1 MPVNTNL
8 SSELPIFPLTINV
21 LPGGYLPLQIFE
33 PRYLDMVKNCMRQE
47 IGFCVVLLRGSMNQ
61 IDSSK
66 LPDHSPIGTY
76 VEIVD
81 FNQLEN
87 GLLGIT
93 VQGQYR
99 IQILDRRKQEDGLI
113 VADIKEQSEEEESLS
128 LEPQYKNIWRILRDI
143 SKHPEIKKLELDIDF
158 NNSSSVAYNLASLL
172 PLTSPE
178 RQNILEF
185 QSNFDRFDHSNKI
198 VKQLGG

>member
-1 MPVNTNL
+1 MPFNTKL
-8 SSELPIFPLTINV
+8 SRELAIFPLTVNV

-33 PRYLDMVKNCMRQE
+33 PRYLDMVKKCMTRE
-47 IGFCVVLLRGSMNQ
+47 TGFCVVLLRGSMNQ
-61 IDSSK
+61 ISSFK

-93 VQGQYR
+93 VQGQCR

-113 VADIKEQSEEEESLS
+113 IADIIEQTEVEESIS
-128 LEPQYKNIWRILRDI
+128 LEPQYENIWRILKDI
-143 SKHPEIKKLELDIDF
+143 SKHPEIKKLELEIDF
-158 NNSSSVAYNLASLL
+158 DNSSSVAYNLASLL
-172 PLTSPE
+172 PLTPLD

-185 QSNFDRFDHSNKI
+185 RSNVDRFDHLNKI

>member
-1 MPVNTNL
+1 MQKKTKFTK
-8 SSELPIFPLTINV
+8 ELPLFPLTVNV

-33 PRYLDMVKNCMRQE
+33 PRYLDMVKECMSNE
-47 IGFCVVLLRGSMNQ
+47 IGFCVVLLRGQQEMKSTN
-61 IDSSK
+61 

-76 VEIVD
+76 VEIID

-93 VQGQYR
+93 VQGKYR
-99 IQILDRRKQEDGLI
+99 IKIIDRRIQEDGLVI
-113 VADIKEQSEEEESLS
+113 GDSIEHPEEDESVS
-128 LEPQYKNIWRILRDI
+128 LEPKYKEIWKILREI
-143 SKHPEIKKLELDIDF
+143 SDHEEIKKLNLNIDF
-158 NNSSSVAYNLASLL
+158 DNSSSVAYNLASLL
-172 PLTSPE
+172 PITPPE

-185 QSNFDRFDHSNKI
+185 QSNTDRFDHLQKI

>member
-1 MPVNTNL
+1 MQKKTKFTK
-8 SSELPIFPLTINV
+8 ELPLFPLTVNV

-33 PRYLDMVKNCMRQE
+33 PRYLDMVKECMSNE
-47 IGFCVVLLRGSMNQ
+47 IGFCVVLLRGQQEMKSTN
-61 IDSSK
+61 

-76 VEIVD
+76 VEIID

-93 VQGQYR
+93 VQGKYR
-99 IQILDRRKQEDGLI
+99 IKIIDRRVQEDGLVI
-113 VADIKEQSEEEESLS
+113 GDSIEHPEEDESVS
-128 LEPQYKNIWRILRDI
+128 LEPKYKEIWKILREI
-143 SKHPEIKKLELDIDF
+143 SDHEEIKKLNLNIDF
-158 NNSSSVAYNLASLL
+158 DNSSSVAYNLASLL
-172 PLTSPE
+172 PITPPE

-185 QSNFDRFDHSNKI
+185 QSNTDRFDHLQRI

>member
-1 MPVNTNL
+1 MPFNTKL
-8 SSELPIFPLTINV
+8 SRELAIFPLTVNV

-33 PRYLDMVKNCMRQE
+33 PRYLDMVKKCMTRE
-47 IGFCVVLLRGSMNQ
+47 TGFCVVLLRGSMNQ
-61 IDSSK
+61 ISSSK

-93 VQGQYR
+93 VQGQCR

-113 VADIKEQSEEEESLS
+113 IADIIEQTEVEESIS
-128 LEPQYKNIWRILRDI
+128 LEPQYENIWRILKDI
-143 SKHPEIKKLELDIDF
+143 SKHPEIKKLELEIDF
-158 NNSSSVAYNLASLL
+158 GNSSSVAYNLASLL
-172 PLTSPE
+172 PLTPLD

-185 QSNFDRFDHSNKI
+185 RSNVDRFDHLNKI

>member
-1 MPVNTNL
+1 MQKKTKFTK
-8 SSELPIFPLTINV
+8 ELPLFPLTVNV

-33 PRYLDMVKNCMRQE
+33 PRYLDMVKECMSNE
-47 IGFCVVLLRGSMNQ
+47 IGFCVVLLRGQQEMKSTN
-61 IDSSK
+61 

-76 VEIVD
+76 VEIID

-93 VQGQYR
+93 VQGKYR
-99 IQILDRRKQEDGLI
+99 IKIIDRRIQEDGLVI
-113 VADIKEQSEEEESLS
+113 GDSIEHPEEDESVS
-128 LEPQYKNIWRILRDI
+128 LEPKYKEIWKILREI
-143 SKHPEIKKLELDIDF
+143 SDHEEIKKLNLNIDF
-158 NNSSSVAYNLASLL
+158 DNSSSVAYNLASLL
-172 PLTSPE
+172 PITPPE

-185 QSNFDRFDHSNKI
+185 QSNTDRFEHLQKI

>member
-1 MPVNTNL
+1 MPFDTKL
-8 SSELPIFPLTINV
+8 SRELAIFPLTVNV

-33 PRYLDMVKNCMRQE
+33 PRYLDMVKKCMTRE
-47 IGFCVVLLRGSMNQ
+47 TGFCVVLLRGSMNQ
-61 IDSSK
+61 ISSSK

-93 VQGQYR
+93 VQGQCR

-113 VADIKEQSEEEESLS
+113 IADIIEQTEVEESIS
-128 LEPQYKNIWRILRDI
+128 LEPQYENIWRILKDI
-143 SKHPEIKKLELDIDF
+143 SKHPEIKKLELEIDF
-158 NNSSSVAYNLASLL
+158 DNSSSVAYNLASLL
-172 PLTSPE
+172 PLTPLD

-185 QSNFDRFDHSNKI
+185 RSNVDRFDHLNKI

>member
-1 MPVNTNL
+1 MPVNTKL

-47 IGFCVVLLRGSMNQ
+47 IGFCVVLLRGSMHQ

-113 VADIKEQSEEEESLS
+113 IADIIEQSEEEESLS

-185 QSNFDRFDHSNKI
+185 QSNFDRFDHLNKI

>member
-1 MPVNTNL
+1 MPVDTKL
-8 SSELPIFPLTINV
+8 SRKLSIFPLTVNV

-33 PRYLDMVKNCMRQE
+33 PRYLDMIKKCTTQE
-47 IGFCVVLLRGSMNQ
+47 IGFCVVLLRGIMDKQKTPN
-61 IDSSK
+61 

-81 FNQLEN
+81 FNQLDN

-99 IQILDRRKQEDGLI
+99 IKILNRKKQEDGLI
-113 VADIKEQSEEEESLS
+113 LADIIELTEEEESIS
-128 LEPQYKNIWRILRDI
+128 LEPQYENIWRILRDI
-143 SKHPEIKKLELDIDF
+143 SKHPEIRKLELEIDF

-172 PLTSPE
+172 PLTPPE

-185 QSNFDRFDHSNKI
+185 QSNIDRFEHLNKI

>member
-1 MPVNTNL
+1 MPFNTKL
-8 SSELPIFPLTINV
+8 SRELAIFPLTVNV

-33 PRYLDMVKNCMRQE
+33 PRYLDMVKKCMTRE
-47 IGFCVVLLRGSMNQ
+47 TGFCVVLLRGSMNQ
-61 IDSSK
+61 ISSSK

-93 VQGQYR
+93 VQGQCR

-113 VADIKEQSEEEESLS
+113 IADIIEQTEVEESIS
-128 LEPQYKNIWRILRDI
+128 LEPQYENIWRILKDI
-143 SKHPEIKKLELDIDF
+143 SKHPEIKKLELEIDF
-158 NNSSSVAYNLASLL
+158 DNSSSVAYNLASLL
-172 PLTSPE
+172 PLTPLD

-185 QSNFDRFDHSNKI
+185 RSNVDRFDHLNKI

>member
-1 MPVNTNL
+1 MPFNTKL
-8 SSELPIFPLTINV
+8 SRELAIFPLTVNV

-33 PRYLDMVKNCMRQE
+33 PRYLDMVKKCMTRE
-47 IGFCVVLLRGSMNQ
+47 TGFCVVLLRGSMNQ
-61 IDSSK
+61 ISSSK

-93 VQGQYR
+93 VQGQCR

-113 VADIKEQSEEEESLS
+113 IADIIEQTEVEESIS
-128 LEPQYKNIWRILRDI
+128 LEPQYENIWRILKDI
-143 SKHPEIKKLELDIDF
+143 SKHPEIKKLELEIDF
-158 NNSSSVAYNLASLL
+158 DNSSSVAYNLASLL
-172 PLTSPE
+172 PLTSLD

-185 QSNFDRFDHSNKI
+185 RSNVDRFDHLNKI

>member
-1 MPVNTNL
+1 MRGQSESKTTN
-8 SSELPIFPLTINV
+8 
-21 LPGGYLPLQIFE
+21 
-33 PRYLDMVKNCMRQE
+33 
-47 IGFCVVLLRGSMNQ
+47 
-61 IDSSK
+61 

-99 IQILDRRKQEDGLI
+99 IKILDRKVQEDGLI
-113 VADIKEQSEEEESLS
+113 IADTIEEPEEEESVS
-128 LEPQYKNIWRILRDI
+128 LEPQYENIWRILREI
-143 SKHPEIKKLELDIDF
+143 SDHPEIKKLQLVIDF
-158 NNSSSVAYNLASLL
+158 DNSSSVAYSLASLL
-172 PLTSPE
+172 PLTPPE

-185 QSNFDRFDHSNKI
+185 KSNVDRFDHLNKI

>member
-1 MPVNTNL
+1 MPVDTKL
-8 SSELPIFPLTINV
+8 SRELPIFPLTVIV

-33 PRYLDMVKNCMRQE
+33 PRYLDMVKKCMTQE
-47 IGFCVVLLRGSMNQ
+47 IGFCVVLLRGNTDQ
-61 IDSSK
+61 PKSSK

-87 GLLGIT
+87 GLLGVT

-99 IQILDRRKQEDGLI
+99 IQILDRRKQQDGLI
-113 VADIKEQSEEEESLS
+113 LADIIEQAEEEESLS
-128 LEPQYKNIWRILRDI
+128 LEPQYENIWRILRDI
-143 SKHPEIKKLELDIDF
+143 SKHPEIKKLELEIDF

-172 PLTSPE
+172 PLTPPE

-185 QSNFDRFDHSNKI
+185 KSNVDRFDHLNKI

>member
-1 MPVNTNL
+1 MPFNTKL
-8 SSELPIFPLTINV
+8 SRELPIFPLTINV

-33 PRYLDMVKNCMRQE
+33 PRYLDMVKKCMTRE
-47 IGFCVVLLRGSMNQ
+47 TGFCVVLLRGSMNQ
-61 IDSSK
+61 ISSSK

-93 VQGQYR
+93 VQGQCR

-113 VADIKEQSEEEESLS
+113 IADIIEQTEVEESIS
-128 LEPQYKNIWRILRDI
+128 LEPQYENIWRILKDI
-143 SKHPEIKKLELDIDF
+143 SKHPEIKKLELEIDF
-158 NNSSSVAYNLASLL
+158 DNSSSVAYNLASLL
-172 PLTSPE
+172 PLTPLD

-185 QSNFDRFDHSNKI
+185 RSNVDRFDHLNKI

>member
-1 MPVNTNL
+1 MQKKTKFTK
-8 SSELPIFPLTINV
+8 ELPLFPLTVNV

-33 PRYLDMVKNCMRQE
+33 PRYLDMVKECMSNE
-47 IGFCVVLLRGSMNQ
+47 IGFCVVLLRGQQEIKSTN
-61 IDSSK
+61 

-76 VEIVD
+76 VEIID

-93 VQGQYR
+93 VQGKYR
-99 IQILDRRKQEDGLI
+99 IKIIDRRVQEDGLVI
-113 VADIKEQSEEEESLS
+113 GDSIEHPEEDESVS
-128 LEPQYKNIWRILRDI
+128 LEPKYKEIWKILREI
-143 SKHPEIKKLELDIDF
+143 SDHEEIKKLNLNIDF
-158 NNSSSVAYNLASLL
+158 DNSSSVAYNLASLL
-172 PLTSPE
+172 PITPPE

-185 QSNFDRFDHSNKI
+185 LSNTDWFDHLQKI

>member
-1 MPVNTNL
+1 MPFNTKL
-8 SSELPIFPLTINV
+8 SRELAIFPLTVNI

-33 PRYLDMVKNCMRQE
+33 PRYLDMVKKCMTRE
-47 IGFCVVLLRGSMNQ
+47 TGFCVVLLRGSMNQ
-61 IDSSK
+61 ISSSK

-93 VQGQYR
+93 VQGQFR

-113 VADIKEQSEEEESLS
+113 IADIIEQTEVEESIS
-128 LEPQYKNIWRILRDI
+128 LEPQYENIWRILKDI
-143 SKHPEIKKLELDIDF
+143 SKHPEIKKLELEIDF
-158 NNSSSVAYNLASLL
+158 DNSSSVAYNLASLL
-172 PLTSPE
+172 PLTPLD

-185 QSNFDRFDHSNKI
+185 RSNVDRFDHLNKI

>member
-1 MPVNTNL
+1 MQKKTNL
-8 SSELPIFPLTINV
+8 SQEVPIFPLTANV

-33 PRYLDMVKNCMRQE
+33 PRYLDMVKDCMSQE
-47 IGFCVVLLRGSMNQ
+47 KGFCVVLLRGQNQ
-61 IDSSK
+61 TRSSK

-99 IQILDRRKQEDGLI
+99 IKILDRRIQEDGLI
-113 VADIKEQSEEEESLS
+113 VGDSIEHSEEEESIS
-128 LEPQYKNIWRILRDI
+128 LEPQYENIWRILREI
-143 SKHPEIKKLELDIDF
+143 SNHPEIKKLELTIDF
-158 NNSSSVAYNLASLL
+158 KDSSSVAYNLASLL
-172 PLTSPE
+172 PLTPPE

-185 QSNFDRFDHSNKI
+185 QSNVDRFDHLDKI

>member
-1 MPVNTNL
+1 MQKKTKFTK
-8 SSELPIFPLTINV
+8 ELPLFPLTVNV

-33 PRYLDMVKNCMRQE
+33 PRYLDMVKECMSNE
-47 IGFCVVLLRGSMNQ
+47 IGFCVVLLRGQQEMKSTN
-61 IDSSK
+61 

-76 VEIVD
+76 VEIID

-93 VQGQYR
+93 VQGKYR
-99 IQILDRRKQEDGLI
+99 IKIIDRRVQEDGLVI
-113 VADIKEQSEEEESLS
+113 GDSIEHPEEDESVS
-128 LEPQYKNIWRILRDI
+128 LEPKYKEIWKILREI
-143 SKHPEIKKLELDIDF
+143 SDHEEIKKLNLNIDF
-158 NNSSSVAYNLASLL
+158 DNSSSVAYNLASLL
-172 PLTSPE
+172 PITPPE

-185 QSNFDRFDHSNKI
+185 QSNTDRFDHLQKI

>member
-1 MPVNTNL
+1 MPFNTKL
-8 SSELPIFPLTINV
+8 SRELAIFPLTVNV

-33 PRYLDMVKNCMRQE
+33 SRYLDMVKKCMTRE
-47 IGFCVVLLRGSMNQ
+47 TGFCVVLLRGSMNQ
-61 IDSSK
+61 ISSSK

-93 VQGQYR
+93 VQGQCR

-113 VADIKEQSEEEESLS
+113 IADIIEQTEVEESIS
-128 LEPQYKNIWRILRDI
+128 LEPQYENIWRILKDI
-143 SKHPEIKKLELDIDF
+143 SKHPEIKKLELEIDF
-158 NNSSSVAYNLASLL
+158 DNSSSVAYNLASLL
-172 PLTSPE
+172 PLTPLD

-185 QSNFDRFDHSNKI
+185 RSNVDRFDHLNKI